1 MPINKDKKDISKMR
15 KIIDFHVHPFCDK
28 SELTC
33 FYKQSMEFEGDFF
46 KNDLIT
52 AGITKVCGSVIRFD
66 GLNEKEGFDSIRQ
79 LNRNALLIKDRWGGF
94 YIPGVHVHPEYVR
107 ESCDELEYMSQQ
119 GVKLVGELVPYLHGW
134 SDYSSKTFGEIL
146 DVIGQLGM
154 VVSYH
159 SMDDEQMETMIKNHP
174 KVTFVAAHPGDRDK
188 YALHLERLKKYSNAY
203 LDLSG
208 TGLFRYGMLK
218 HGVDMVGAEKILFGT
233 DYPITNPHM
242 YVQAVEFE
250 KIREEEKDLIFYKN
264 AERLL
269 AL

>member
-1 MPINKDKKDISKMR
+1 MR
-15 KIIDFHVHPFCDK
+15 RIIDFHVHPFLHK
-28 SELTC
+28 AELTC
-33 FYKQSMEFEGDFF
+33 FYKQCMAFEGDFF
-46 KNDLIT
+46 KADLMA
-52 AGITKVCGSVIRFD
+52 AGISRVCGSVISFEGIKTTD
-66 GLNEKEGFDSIRQ
+66 GFDRIRQ
-79 LNRNALLIKDRWGGF
+79 LNRDALSLKEELGEF
-94 YIPGVHVHPEYVR
+94 YIPGVHVHPSFVK
-107 ESCDELEYMSQQ
+107 ESCEELEYMKKQ
-119 GVKLVGELVPYLHGW
+119 GVKLVGELVPYLHDW
-134 SDYSSKTFGEIL
+134 SDYSCKAFGDIL
-146 DVIGQLGM
+146 DVIGELGM

-159 SMDDEQMETMIKNHP
+159 SLDDVQMETMIKNHP

-188 YALHLERLKKYSNAY
+188 YVLHLERLKKYPNAY

-218 HGVDMVGAEKILFGT
+218 YGVDMVGAEKFLFGT

-250 KIREEEKDLIFYKN
+250 KIREEDKDLIFYKN

>member
-1 MPINKDKKDISKMR
+1 ME
-15 KIIDFHVHPFCDK
+15 KIIDFHVHPFLN
-28 SELTC
+28 EAQLTC
-33 FYKQSMEFEGDFF
+33 FYKQSMDFEGDFF
-46 KNDLIT
+46 KDDIMS
-52 AGITKVCGSVIRFD
+52 AGITRTCGSVIRFD
-66 GLNEKEGFDSIRQ
+66 GLEKTEGFDSIRR
-79 LNRNALLIKDRWGGF
+79 LNRDALEIKKKWRDF
-94 YIPGVHVHPEYVR
+94 YIPGMHVHPEYVK
-107 ESCDELEYMSQQ
+107 ESCDELEYMSRQ

-134 SDYSSKTFGEIL
+134 SDYSSKSFGEIL

-159 SMDDEQMETMIKNHP
+159 SMDDEQMENMIKNHP
-174 KVTFVAAHPGDRDK
+174 NITFVAAHPGDRDK
-188 YALHLERLKKYSNAY
+188 YMLHLERLKKYPNAY

-218 HGVDMVGAEKILFGT
+218 HGVDMVGAEKFLFGT

-250 KIREEEKDLIFYKN
+250 KIREGDKDLIFYKN